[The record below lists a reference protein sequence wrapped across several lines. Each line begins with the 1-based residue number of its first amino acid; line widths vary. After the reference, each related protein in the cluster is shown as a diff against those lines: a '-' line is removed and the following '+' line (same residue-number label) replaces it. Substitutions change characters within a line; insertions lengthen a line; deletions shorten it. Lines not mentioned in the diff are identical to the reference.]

1 MVVQEVMTSWDHVR
15 TSNLGSDDSQEASL
29 SQMGVADGGEVGD
42 RIHRSVLRH
51 CVRTELFRNT
61 SSQSLRQ

>member
-15 TSNLGSDDSQEASL
+15 TSNLGSDYSREAAL
-29 SQMGVADGGEVGD
+29 CQMGVADGGEVGD

-51 CVRTELFRNT
+51 YVGTELF
-61 SSQSLRQ
+61 